1 MGCAAGIISLAG
13 FFPYAVAIVR
23 GHARPNRATWLIW
36 SVVSA
41 LLFASYDASVGGAAR
56 WVPLSDTVGTAA
68 IGVLSFR
75 HGEGGL
81 GRFDVTCLA
90 LAGLSALA
98 WGLTGSADIALGM
111 NIFVAVLGALPTVR
125 KAHADPAS
133 ESLLTWCIFLAGN
146 SLNLVAIEA
155 WSVKSAAYP
164 LYAALVAALVT
175 TLLLRRAPGP
185 VAPMKAR
192 APRVHADKPRA

>member
-1 MGCAAGIISLAG
+1 MQPSWQSAVGYAAGIISLAG
-13 FFPYAVAIVR
+13 FFPYAAAIVR
-23 GHARPNRATWLIW
+23 RRARPNRATWLIW

-68 IGVLSFR
+68 IAALSFR
-75 HGEGGL
+75 YGEGGL
-81 GRFDVTCLA
+81 GRFDLACLG
-90 LAGLSALA
+90 LAILSAFA
-98 WGLTGSADIALGM
+98 WMLTGSAEMALGM
-111 NIFVAVLGALPTVR
+111 NVFVAVLGALPTVR
-125 KAHADPAS
+125 KAHVDPAS

-175 TLLLRRAPGP
+175 GLLLRRSPTLV
-185 VAPMKAR
+185 VAT
-192 APRVHADKPRA
+192 RV